1 MVDSSGLKDQDVE
14 PIKIPFDWLPVL
26 AARAALRCVALLGR
40 VDIGV
45 IRPLDR
51 QDGYVLAAL
60 RPLLSFSRWGTTI
73 VVPDKSLAAANVSML
88 EAHLAKNPV
97 EIERFRD
104 LLHLFAASHYVIHMT
119 DPGILGNVLFP
130 ASINAE
136 PPWIV
141 DSLSNASQSDIASLS
156 NGADLWGQLLWL
168 DDIPEWAAQG
178 WENLAT
184 ELTKRSAYWK
194 TLVRWYEDRLLG
206 DDWAASQGRP
216 AIPELEIA
224 RASLPD
230 SYWKKG
236 GKAVNLAIAELEDF
250 FWNNVPLKD
259 PALRDLVNGIG
270 VVTDDEEGE
279 IIKDDTSAPL
289 DALPP
294 IEALPEQSASGMTF
308 GRSAGGA
315 ISLAP
320 PSGNDVLLATPDRIE
335 DYLELRRKA
344 MDVLAEGANR
354 LGRLGKPL
362 HLFCELP
369 ADLTSV
375 RAKVLWGH
383 INALRIVL
391 KGHDEAVRAHAA
403 GLDPDDRR
411 LDGFA
416 ADGLQDIVETANV
429 FFAGDPNLIDLD
441 AIRRGPREQAEAKAE
456 IARIEK
462 PLKEALKN
470 GAITEAE
477 TGVIVEAQITTALN
491 APDTLDGRQATELGA
506 KTVRNY
512 VAVFVRFVRS
522 ELGVAWK
529 GAREGAYRE
538 IGKEAFL
545 EAVKRASPYTQE
557 AIQYIAVHANELLGY
572 VHTAFQNA
580 DLETLIRILSQLN

>member
-1 MVDSSGLKDQDVE
+1 M
-14 PIKIPFDWLPVL
+14 L
-26 AARAALRCVALLGR
+26 AR
-40 VDIGV
+40 VGGDAPASV
-45 IRPLDR
+45 I
-51 QDGYVLAAL
+51 
-60 RPLLSFSRWGTTI
+60 ST
-73 VVPDKSLAAANVSML
+73 
-88 EAHLAKNPV
+88 
-97 EIERFRD
+97 
-104 LLHLFAASHYVIHMT
+104 AASM
-119 DPGILGNVLFP
+119 
-130 ASINAE
+130 A
-136 PPWIV
+136 
-141 DSLSNASQSDIASLS
+141 IARPFQELIFT
-156 NGADLWGQLLWL
+156 GADAFILNDAFVRDMTTFEAGIDLWTQPLWL
-168 DDIPEWAAQG
+168 DDIPEWAVEG

-184 ELTKRSAYWK
+184 ELTKRTPYWK
-194 TLVRWYEDRLLG
+194 TLVRWYDDRLRG

-259 PALRDLVNGIG
+259 PALRELVNGIG
-270 VVTDDEEGE
+270 VITDDEEGE

-294 IEALPEQSASGMTF
+294 IEALPEQSSSGMTF
-308 GRSAGGA
+308 DRSAGGP

-320 PSGNDVLLATPDRIE
+320 PSGKDVLLATPDRIE

-369 ADLTSV
+369 ADLTAV

-429 FFAGDPNLIDLD
+429 FLAGDPNLIDLD

-462 PLKEALKN
+462 PLKEALNN

-512 VAVFVRFVRS
+512 VAMLVRALRG
-522 ELGVAWK
+522 ELPVGWK

-538 IGKEAFL
+538 IGKYAL
-545 EAVKRASPYTQE
+545 ISGAGAVSPFAQD
-557 AIQYIAVHANELLGY
+557 ALHFVGVHANELLGY